1 MIVFVSIILIL
12 YLYSWDVRPTYSFG
26 RDKVVVLKCILSL
39 FIVAHHL
46 QLYRGIM
53 PMFHSW
59 GAPIVSMF
67 LFISGYGL
75 ITQYELKGESY
86 LSSFISQRIGKAL
99 LLPFLLAVSINLIA
113 FGNASLPNSWFV
125 FAILYGYFSFYVLAK
140 YVKRAVVLN
149 LFLLCLLYV
158 FVIKGLGF
166 DRCWY
171 ISIMAFPFG
180 LYYKMK
186 EEKIKVLWSSP
197 IRYYLTVPLSLC
209 ALALCVKS
217 ANEYLF
223 LLCYILIPFIG
234 ANLWTRINIEKCGNV
249 IVSFLAGISYEIYL
263 VHGLVMNLIHDYI
276 SSNVLFVIFTYLLT
290 ILLAYCLNRMKQVLL
305 AIRK

>member
-1 MIVFVSIILIL
+1 MICFVSIILIL
-12 YLYSWDVRPTYSFG
+12 YLYTWKVRPAYSFG

-39 FIVAHHL
+39 FIVVHHL
-46 QLYRGIM
+46 SLYRGIM

-75 ITQYELKGESY
+75 MTQYELKGESY

-99 LLPFLLAVSINLIA
+99 LLPFLLAVSINLIV

-125 FAILYGYFSFYVLAK
+125 FAILYGYFSFFVLVK
-140 YVKRAVVLN
+140 YVKRAIVLN
-149 LFLLCLLYV
+149 TFLLCLLYV
-158 FVIKGLGF
+158 FIIRGMGY

-171 ISIMAFPFG
+171 ISILAFPFG

-186 EEKIKVLWSSP
+186 EEKIKSLWLSP
-197 IRYYLTVPLSLC
+197 IRYYLTIPLSLC

-223 LLCYILIPFIG
+223 LLCYILIQFIG
-234 ANLWTRINIEKCGNV
+234 ANLWTRINIDRCGNV
-249 IVSFLAGISYEIYL
+249 VVAFLAGISYEIYL
-263 VHGLVMNLIHDYI
+263 VHGLVMNLIYAYI
-276 SSNVLFVIFTYLLT
+276 SSNVLFVILTYMLT
-290 ILLAYCLNRMKQVLL
+290 ILLAYGLSKTKNALL
-305 AIRK
+305 SLKR

>member
-1 MIVFVSIILIL
+1 MIVFVSIILLL
-12 YLYSWDVRPTYSFG
+12 YLYSWKVHPTYSFG

-46 QLYRGIM
+46 SLYRGIM

-75 ITQYELKGESY
+75 MTQYELKGESY

-99 LLPFLLAVSINLIA
+99 LLPFLLAVSINLIVL
-113 FGNASLPNSWFV
+113 GNASLPNSWFV
-125 FAILYGYFSFYVLAK
+125 YAILYGYFSFYVLAK
-140 YVKRAVVLN
+140 YVKRAIALN
-149 LFLLCLLYV
+149 VFLLCLLYV
-158 FVIKGLGF
+158 FIIKWMGY

-171 ISIMAFPFG
+171 ISILAFPFG

-186 EEKIKVLWSSP
+186 EVKIKSLWSSS
-197 IRYYLTVPLSLC
+197 IRYYLTIPLSLC

-217 ANEYLF
+217 TNEYLF

-249 IVSFLAGISYEIYL
+249 IVSFVAGISYEMYL

-276 SSNVLFVIFTYLLT
+276 SSNVLFVILTYLLT
-290 ILLAYCLNRMKQVLL
+290 ILLAYCLSKMKNALL
-305 AIRK
+305 SLKR